1 MKLKTLAGILAV
13 AGLAMPGMASATNG
27 YFSHGIGI
35 KAKGMGGVGIALP
48 QDSLAAATNPA
59 GMVLVGDRMDLGVDW
74 FRPDR
79 TTTWQN
85 GNFSDGVA
93 AKAGDY
99 NSGSKDF
106 FVPEFGYNMM
116 LGEKMSLGISVYG
129 NGGMN
134 TDYGAKVIAGP
145 RDGKIQT
152 NTYSNLEQLFIA
164 PTFAYKLTPEH
175 SVGVSLNLVY
185 QTFEA
190 RGLQSF
196 DNAQQSAYAGNV
208 TDQGKDTS
216 TGAGLKFGWTGQIA
230 PTVTLGATYQSKTK
244 MSKFDKYKGLF
255 AEQGGFDIPETY
267 GLGIAVKATPKTT
280 VAMDIVQINYGGVK
294 SLANQGTVF
303 PAFGAVMGTDSGAG
317 FGWEDQ
323 TVYKLGIS
331 HQYNDNLVLR
341 AGYNYA
347 KMPITENNTYFNIL
361 APATVEQHLTLGATW
376 TLANKAELSVSY
388 MHAFSKSINGPAN
401 GAGGDAGGGT
411 LGGVPGYP
419 VNLNMSQDA
428 LGIAYAW
435 KM

>member
-1 MKLKTLAGILAV
+1 MKLKTLVGVLAI
-13 AGLAMPGMASATNG
+13 AGLAVPGIASATNG

-74 FRPDR
+74 FSPDR
-79 TTTWQN
+79 TTTWQKDN
-85 GNFSDGVA
+85 PWSYPG

-99 NSGSKDF
+99 NSGSKNF
-106 FVPEFGYNMM
+106 FIPEFGYNMM

-134 TDYGAKVIAGP
+134 TDYGKIAIAGST
-145 RDGKIQT
+145 T
-152 NTYSNLEQLFIA
+152 NTYSNLEQLFIS

-175 SVGVSLNLVY
+175 SVGVSLNLVH

-190 RGLQSF
+190 RGLEGF
-196 DNAQQSAYAGNV
+196 DGTGQSAYDGSV
-208 TDQGKDTS
+208 TNRGKDS
-216 TGAGLKFGWTGQIA
+216 SNGAGLKFGWTGQVSPA
-230 PTVTLGATYQSKTK
+230 VTLGATYQSKTK
-244 MSKFDKYKGLF
+244 MGKFDKYKGLL

-267 GLGIAVKATPKTT
+267 GVGIAVKASPKTT
-280 VAMDIVQINYGGVK
+280 IAADIVQINYGGIK
-294 SLANQGTVF
+294 SLSNLGTLF
-303 PAFGAVMGTDSGAG
+303 PAAAGTLLGTNNGSG
-317 FGWEDQ
+317 FGWQDQ
-323 TVYKLGIS
+323 TVYKLALS
-331 HQYNDNLVLR
+331 HQYRNDLVLR

-376 TLANKAELSVSY
+376 TLANKSEVSVSY

-401 GAGGDAGGGT
+401 GNGSTVAGF
-411 LGGVPGYP
+411 P
-419 VNLNMSQDA
+419 VNLNMNQNS
-428 LGIAYAW
+428 LGVAYSW

>member
-1 MKLKTLAGILAV
+1 MKLKTLVGVLAI
-13 AGLAMPGMASATNG
+13 AGLAMPGIASATNG

-74 FRPDR
+74 FSPDR

-85 GNFSDGVA
+85 ANFGVA
-93 AKAGDY
+93 KGDY
-99 NSGSKDF
+99 NSGSKNF
-106 FVPEFGYNMM
+106 FIPEFGYNMM
-116 LGEKMSLGISVYG
+116 LGEKMSLGISVFG

-134 TDYGAKVIAGP
+134 TDYGAKVIAP
-145 RDGKIQT
+145 PSDGQTQT
-152 NTYSNLEQLFIA
+152 NTFSNLEQLFIA

-196 DNAQQSAYAGNV
+196 NNTTQSAYAGNV
-208 TDQGKDTS
+208 TDMGKDTS
-216 TGAGLKFGWTGQIA
+216 TGAGLKFGWTGQVS
-230 PTVTLGATYQSKTK
+230 PNVTLGATYQSKTK
-244 MSKFDKYKGLF
+244 MSKLDKYKGLF

-267 GLGIAVKATPKTT
+267 GVGIAVKAAPKTM
-280 VAMDIVQINYGGVK
+280 VAADIVQINYGGIK
-294 SLANQGTVF
+294 SLSNPGTLF
-303 PAFGAVMGTDSGAG
+303 PAVAGTLLGTDNGSG
-317 FGWEDQ
+317 FGWQDQ
-323 TVYKLGIS
+323 TVYKLAVS
-331 HQYNDNLVLR
+331 HQYRDDLVLR

-376 TLANKAELSVSY
+376 TLANKSEVSVSY

-401 GAGGDAGGGT
+401 GNGQTAT
-411 LGGVPGYP
+411 PGFP
-419 VNLNMSQDA
+419 
-428 LGIAYAW
+428 
-435 KM
+435 

>member
-59 GMVLVGDRMDLGVDW
+59 GMVLVGDRMDVGVDW

-79 TTTWQN
+79 TTTWEN
-85 GNFSDGVA
+85 NNFSDGVA
-93 AKAGDY
+93 AVAGDHP
-99 NSGSKDF
+99 SGNKDF
-106 FVPEFGYNMM
+106 FIPEFGYNMM

-134 TDYGAKVIAGP
+134 TDYGAKVIAGSNP
-145 RDGKIQT
+145 PDGQVQT
-152 NTYSNLEQLFIA
+152 NTYSNLEQLFIS
-164 PTFAYKLTPEH
+164 PTFAYKLTPQH

-196 DNAQQSAYAGNV
+196 NNVNQSAYVGNV

-216 TGAGLKFGWTGQIA
+216 TGAGLKFGWTGQVS
-230 PTVTLGATYQSKTK
+230 PTVTLGATYQSKTR

-267 GLGIAVKATPKTT
+267 GVGIAVKATPKTM
-280 VAMDIVQINYGGVK
+280 VAMDIVQINYGGVR
-294 SLANQGTVF
+294 SLSNPGTLF
-303 PAFGAVMGTDSGAG
+303 PSMSASTHMGLDGGAG

-323 TVYKLGIS
+323 TVYKLGIA

-388 MHAFSKSINGPAN
+388 MHAFSKGINGPTTGN
-401 GAGGDAGGGT
+401 GQSAAT
-411 LGGVPGYP
+411 AGYP
-419 VNLNMSQDA
+419 VGLEMSQDA
-428 LGIAYAW
+428 LGIAYGW